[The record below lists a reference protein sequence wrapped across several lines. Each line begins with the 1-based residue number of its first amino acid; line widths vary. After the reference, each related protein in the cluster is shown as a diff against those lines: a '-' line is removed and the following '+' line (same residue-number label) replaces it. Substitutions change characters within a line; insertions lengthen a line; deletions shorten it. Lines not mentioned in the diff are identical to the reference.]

1 MLAEKTHDSSNYLA
15 LQFCSRS
22 YPGNSPSLQ
31 PRHCFIVYNC
41 FLSLG
46 STYLSNNS
54 LLAEKT
60 HDSIN
65 SLAQQFCS
73 RSYPGNS
80 SSLLPRH
87 CFIVYNCFLFLGST
101 YLCSNSLLAEKTHDS
116 SNSLAQ
122 QFCSRSYPGNSS
134 SFPPRHCFSVYN
146 CFRTLGSTYLSNN
159 SLLAEKT
166 HDSTNSLA
174 QQLCSR
180 SYPGNSSSL
189 LPRHCF
195 IVYNC
200 FLSLG
205 STYLCNNSLL
215 AEKTHDSSNSLAQ
228 QFCSRSYPGNSSS
241 FPPRHCFSVYNC
253 FRTLGSTYLSNNS
266 LLAEKTHDST
276 NTLAQQFC
284 SRSYPGNSS
293 SLLPRHCFIVYN
305 CFLSLG
311 SYLLI

>member
-1 MLAEKTHDSSNYLA
+1 MAKKTHDSTNYLA
-15 LQFCSRS
+15 QQFCSRS
-22 YPGNSPSLQ
+22 YPGNSSSFL

-60 HDSIN
+60 HDSTN

-73 RSYPGNS
+73 RSCPGNS

-87 CFIVYNCFLFLGST
+87 CFIVYNCFLSLGST
-101 YLCSNSLLAEKTHDS
+101 YLSNHSLLAEKTHDSSNSLAQQFCSRSYPGNSSSFPPRHCFIVYNCFLSLGSTYLSNHSLLAEKTHDS

-146 CFRTLGSTYLSNN
+146 CFRTLGSTYFSNC

-174 QQLCSR
+174 Q
-180 SYPGNSSSL
+180 
-189 LPRHCF
+189 
-195 IVYNC
+195 
-200 FLSLG
+200 
-205 STYLCNNSLL
+205 
-215 AEKTHDSSNSLAQ
+215 
-228 QFCSRSYPGNSSS
+228 
-241 FPPRHCFSVYNC
+241 
-253 FRTLGSTYLSNNS
+253 
-266 LLAEKTHDST
+266 
-276 NTLAQQFC
+276 
-284 SRSYPGNSS
+284 
-293 SLLPRHCFIVYN
+293 
-305 CFLSLG
+305 
-311 SYLLI
+311 